1 MITSKPIKLL
11 ALSIV
16 FLAIL
21 LIARFYYTKTL
32 FFGFYIW
39 NTFLALIP
47 IVLSS
52 LLLNQKNAKVVSFF
66 IFLVWLMFFPNA
78 AYLVTDILH
87 FKERKDV
94 PLWFDLVLVIQASW
108 VGLYCAIISLKHV
121 EIFLRKHFNYKLVFV
136 IISLI
141 ILLASYG
148 VYLGRFLRFNS
159 WDFIVQPEV
168 IIITSFDRLLHPFA
182 HFSTWAFVFLFG
194 FFVGLQYLCF
204 NKLLKNSDF
213 V

>member
-11 ALSIV
+11 ALSIG

-32 FFGFYIW
+32 FFGFYVW

-47 IVLSS
+47 IALSS
-52 LLLNQKNAKVVSFF
+52 LLLNQKIANLVSFF
-66 IFLVWLMFFPNA
+66 IFIIWLLFFPNA

-121 EIFLRKHFNYKLVFV
+121 EIFLGKHFNFKLVFV
-136 IISLI
+136 LISLI

-159 WDFIVQPEV
+159 WDFIVQPQV

-204 NKLLKNSDF
+204 NKLFKNSDF